1 MNMTPDNELLRRYA
15 NTRSEEAFAELVR
28 RHVNLVY
35 SAALRQVSG
44 DAHHAQDAA
53 QMVFTDLARKALLLS
68 RRESLTGWL
77 YTSAHFA
84 AAKITRTESRRR
96 GREEKFMRE
105 PSRNTSPQA
114 DWEKLRP
121 TLDSAMHELKEAD
134 REAVLLRYFE
144 NRPFA
149 EVGAKLCL
157 SEIAARKR
165 VERAVE
171 KLRAL
176 LARRGITTGAALVSV
191 ISANAVQPAPGY
203 LAGALATASLTGAG
217 SGAISFFQT
226 MNMAKLK
233 LGLGALATAG
243 VIAALVV
250 QLHAQRT
257 LRAENESLSGQI
269 TQLKADNTEL
279 SNQIS
284 ANASSVA
291 LQRDQSEELLK
302 LRAEVTQ
309 LRAMKS
315 APTAAASPA
324 TNSPPAMKDAEI
336 NVNVQFVS
344 LPTRTMPS
352 FGAGWTAAGPD
363 TSVLSEQ
370 QFAVVRAALRNN
382 DVSLINESQVT
393 TLSGREATLQAI
405 HSIPVAGTNAD
416 IGAMVD
422 MLPYFSSDSSMFTL
436 NLAAKLNQLTGDPSN
451 PGLVSTQ
458 MSNQVSVAPGQ
469 TVVLKGE
476 IPAGA
481 WVPRTKDNAVVMIAP
496 DGPTELLIFVTPNL
510 TDGKSEEGQASAN
523 PAWREMARQKMTIA
537 KQGVLALI
545 MSEADNHGQFPANF
559 SELSHYID
567 DDSRM
572 NEIEANFEFINPG
585 SITNVAQPAN
595 TILLKEKEPWQGG
608 DGSWMKTYGFADGHS
623 EVHKEPNGNFDEFEK
638 EHSLAASGQ

>member
-1 MNMTPDNELLRRYA
+1 MNMTPDNELLRQYA

-53 QMVFTDLARKALLLS
+53 QMVFTDLARKAMLLS

-96 GREEKFMRE
+96 NREEKFMRE
-105 PSRNTSPQA
+105 PSHDTSPEA

-121 TLDSAMHELKEAD
+121 ALDLAMHELKEAD

-144 NRPFA
+144 NRRFA
-149 EVGAKLCL
+149 EVGAKLSL
-157 SEIAARKR
+157 TEIAARKR

-176 LARRGITTGAALVSV
+176 LARRGITTGAALASV

-203 LAGALATASLTGAG
+203 LAGALATASLTGVG
-217 SGAISFFQT
+217 SGTFTFFQT

-233 LGLGALATAG
+233 LGVGALATAG
-243 VIAALVV
+243 VVIALVV

-257 LRAENESLSGQI
+257 LRAENVSMSGQI
-269 TQLKADNTEL
+269 VQLKADNEQL
-279 SNQIS
+279 SNQIAS
-284 ANASSVA
+284 NANSLATQKEQA
-291 LQRDQSEELLK
+291 AELLK

-309 LRAMKS
+309 LRTMKS
-315 APTAAASPA
+315 TPTAASPA
-324 TNSPPAMKDAEI
+324 TNRPPATKNAEI

-405 HSIPVAGTNAD
+405 HSIPIAGTNAD

-422 MLPYFSSDSSMFTL
+422 MLPYFLPDSSMFTL

-496 DGPTELLIFVTPNL
+496 DGPTELLIFLTPNL
-510 TDGKSEEGQASAN
+510 TDGRGEEVQASAN

-559 SELSHYID
+559 NELSHYIND
-567 DDSRM
+567 DGRM

-595 TILLKEKEPWQGG
+595 TILLKEKEAWQGG

-623 EVHKEPNGNFDEFEK
+623 EVHKEPTGNFDEFEK
-638 EHSLAASGQ
+638 EHTLAVSGQ